1 MIGAAIDGAGATLRI
16 RGKVMASG
24 NDMKAHGATY
34 DAFIGMLKW
43 AVPIVAVVAF
53 VVVLIIS

>member
-1 MIGAAIDGAGATLRI
+1 
-16 RGKVMASG
+16 MASG

-43 AVPIVAVVAF
+43 SVPLIAVITLVIIF
-53 VVVLIIS
+53 IIS